1 MEASVEVEDVAI
13 VLQDTAGTIIGWTAG
28 AARLLGYA
36 PSEVIGR
43 SVQMLLAPSERS
55 RTQHPTLRAGRSAYV
70 TKHRHLVHLACQPSV
85 VLDAEGREQAV
96 CNVLSRSAAA
106 ARAEPGP
113 HRVLDASIAHSA
125 DEGGSGAAT
134 GPASIAGVAGVAF
147 SALHTE
153 RAQFESLIDTLPG
166 ALFSFCRLS
175 DGRCSF
181 PHVSAGAGP
190 LLGLSVPQLQAEAEL
205 VLSRIQGDDLAAFHE
220 SNAQSAREGSV
231 WRCEFRYM
239 HPEQGER
246 WLVGTSLPTRD
257 GNGGL
262 CWNGLLVDITQRKRT
277 EESLAL
283 VEAQLSS
290 ALESADMGAW
300 VFDADTGK
308 VWGNRHQREMW
319 QTPADAP
326 PWYDKA
332 CNLSQIHPEDRAR
345 AFEAMQGALAGQPMR
360 NEFRLVRSDG
370 TIRWIAGRGRAESDA
385 HGRPRRVAGVNI
397 DITQQKL
404 LAEKTLRSQK
414 LEALGTLAGGVAHD
428 FNNLLFAI
436 MGNTDVA
443 LADSS
448 LAGHI
453 RAMLLEVRD
462 AALRAADLVRQ
473 ILAFSRPQEQEA
485 KVIALLGPVGDALKL
500 VRASTPSMIG
510 LISQLDPATPAVRAD
525 SSRIGQIVVNLC
537 TNAAHAVGKG
547 RAGSVRVALMPA
559 EIGADAAS
567 QLSQVPA
574 GKYAV
579 LSVSDDGCG
588 MDRATQARVFDPFFT
603 TKPRGEG
610 TGLGLSVVHGIVQ
623 ALGGHIVVRSEPG
636 KGTTFEL
643 YFPALDAEPERAAA
657 EVSLPTRGQGQV
669 IMLVDD
675 EPMVVS
681 LGIRLLESLG
691 YRAVAFA
698 HAQQALDAFRREP
711 SAYAVVVT
719 DHSMPSF
726 SGFELARKMLAI
738 RADVP
743 IVLMSGNL
751 EPEERSAALRAGV
764 RETLLKPSDLGTLG
778 EVIARLC

>member
-1 MEASVEVEDVAI
+1 LDGGIVGVEDVAI
-13 VLQDTAGTIIGWTAG
+13 VLQDSAGLIIGWSAA
-28 AARLLGYA
+28 AARLFDYQH
-36 PSEVIGR
+36 SEVIGQP
-43 SVQMLLAPSERS
+43 VQMLLAPFARGAAEG
-55 RTQHPTLRAGRSAYV
+55 PTLPAGELTFI
-70 TKHRHLVHLACQPSV
+70 TKHRATLQLSCDPSV
-85 VLDAEGREQAV
+85 IRDARGREQAV
-96 CNVLSRSAAA
+96 CHLLSPATTAAIAQRAGVGASGALVGPAPKASAAFA
-106 ARAEPGP
+106 
-113 HRVLDASIAHSA
+113 
-125 DEGGSGAAT
+125 
-134 GPASIAGVAGVAF
+134 
-147 SALHTE
+147 ALHTE

-175 DGRCSF
+175 DGRYSF
-181 PHVSAGAGP
+181 PNVSAGAGP
-190 LLGLSVPQLQAEAEL
+190 LLGLSVPELQADADL
-205 VLSRIQGDDLAAFHE
+205 VLNRIHAADLITFHE
-220 SNAQSAREGSV
+220 SNAESARGDSV
-231 WRCEFRYM
+231 WRCEFRYT
-239 HPEQGER
+239 HPEHGER

-257 GNGGL
+257 ADGVM
-262 CWNGLLVDITQRKRT
+262 CWNGMLVDITQRKRT

-300 VFDADTGK
+300 IFDADTGK

-319 QTPADAP
+319 ETPADAP
-326 PWYDKA
+326 PWYEKA
-332 CNLSQIHPEDRAR
+332 RNLSQIHEEDRAR

-370 TIRWIAGRGRAESDA
+370 TIRWIAGRGRAESDV

-414 LEALGTLAGGVAHD
+414 LEALGTLAGGIAHD
-428 FNNLLFAI
+428 FNNVLFAI

-443 LADSS
+443 LAESS
-448 LAGHI
+448 LPDHI

-462 AALRAADLVRQ
+462 AAVRAADLVRQ

-485 KVIALLGPVGDALKL
+485 KVIGLASPIGDALKL

-510 LISQLDPATPAVRAD
+510 IIGQLDPTTPAVRGD

-537 TNAAHAVGKG
+537 TNAVHAVGKG
-547 RAGSVRVALMPA
+547 RSGTVRVRLMPA
-559 EIGADAAS
+559 EIGADTAS
-567 QLSQVPA
+567 QLVQVPA
-574 GKYAV
+574 GKYAL

-588 MDRATQARVFDPFFT
+588 MDRATQARIFDPFFT

-623 ALGGHIVVRSEPG
+623 ALGGHITVCSAPG
-636 KGTTFEL
+636 QGTTFEL
-643 YFPALDAEPERAAA
+643 FFPAVDAKPESVAADVA
-657 EVSLPTRGQGQV
+657 RLPRGRGQL

-675 EPMVVS
+675 EPMIVS

-691 YRAVAFA
+691 YRALAFSDP
-698 HAQQALDAFRREP
+698 QQALDSFRQDP
-711 SAYAVVVT
+711 HAYAVVVT

-726 SGFELARKMLAI
+726 SGFELACRLLAI
-738 RADVP
+738 RADMP

-764 RETLLKPSDLGTLG
+764 RETVLKPSDLATLG
-778 EVIARLC
+778 EVIGRLC